1 MSVVSYRE
9 VLPRT
14 FQHRL
19 GEPPRAGTKWAI
31 TVSEP
36 ISHQT
41 AINAIGILHGT
52 AHPEYSYLVCT
63 DAQVTEPDRHH
74 VEIAYTFE
82 VAPPGSEGGLQPN
95 PLARADVWEFSTGGS
110 QVPCLTYYE
119 GSGNGD
125 QRPLV
130 NSAND
135 YFEGLTVNEGEVRL
149 TISGN
154 RPTFPAAVA
163 SAVTNAVNSGPFLF
177 GAAHQWCCAG
187 ITGRQASEVVNGL
200 VVNYWQVG
208 AELVY
213 RRSGHDLL
221 LPDVG
226 WHYVSASKKY
236 PVTVVGDDGLTY
248 RASAPQPLETDGTQK
263 SAGSAPDILTRRVYP
278 EVNFTT
284 YFGVPPF

>member
-14 FQHRL
+14 FSHRL
-19 GEPPRAGTKWAI
+19 GEPPRAGTKWI
-31 TVSEP
+31 LTVSEP
-36 ISHQT
+36 ITHQA
-41 AINAIGILHGT
+41 AINAVGIFHGT
-52 AHPEYSYLVCT
+52 AHPEYGYLVCT

-74 VEIAYTFE
+74 VEISYSYE
-82 VAPPGSEGGLQPN
+82 VPPPGSAGGLQAN
-95 PLARADVWEFSTGGS
+95 PLVRPDVWEFSTGGS

-119 GSGNGD
+119 GSGNAS
-125 QRPLV
+125 QKPLV
-130 NSAND
+130 NAAND
-135 YFEGLTVNEGEVRL
+135 YFEGLTCNEGEVRL

-163 SAVTNAVNSGPFLF
+163 SAVTNAVNDGAFLF
-177 GAAHQWCCAG
+177 GTAHQWFCAG
-187 ITGRQASEVVNGL
+187 ITGRQASEVVNGQ

-221 LPDVG
+221 LPHVG
-226 WHYVSASKKY
+226 FHYVASGQKY
-236 PVTVVGDDGLTY
+236 PVTVVGEDGLQY
-248 RASAPQPLETDGTQK
+248 RASAPQPLNSNGTQK
-263 SAGSAPDILTRRVYP
+263 SPGSAPDILTRRIYP

-284 YFGVPPF
+284 YFGTPPF